1 MREGKNEALF
11 DKLERKLSRASHTI
25 SVLNIAELVFGF
37 VFLYEL
43 LVLPSPKGD
52 TYEIIIRV
60 AGILVFVLNAFLMIL
75 IPSKLFEIE
84 KALNPEKKGNLFDFD
99 FEKKYMASC
108 DERERMIAYQAGY
121 QAYRSVN
128 IVCFILLAVSL
139 ILAFLMKNPI
149 SIIFTGII
157 LFVNNV
163 SYANRVKKL
172 EEGF

>member
-52 TYEIIIRV
+52 TYEIII
-60 AGILVFVLNAFLMIL
+60 
-75 IPSKLFEIE
+75 
-84 KALNPEKKGNLFDFD
+84 
-99 FEKKYMASC
+99 
-108 DERERMIAYQAGY
+108 
-121 QAYRSVN
+121 
-128 IVCFILLAVSL
+128 LLAVSL